1 MLVGADLY
9 SVQPSYPEPAAATP
23 DISETVRRNTD
34 RATFANERC
43 GAIHLDHGESSASGG
58 DGVAFSCVSL
68 LSHSQCVQLRLEG
81 APIDYFRR
89 SKFISH
95 LVLHRSLRYIARWL
109 GAMHAAPTV
118 APFLREERRLLESYE
133 VALLS
138 SSFR

>member
-95 LVLHRSLRYIARWL
+95 
-109 GAMHAAPTV
+109 
-118 APFLREERRLLESYE
+118 
-133 VALLS
+133 
-138 SSFR
+138 